1 MAARTATAGER
12 AVGPRGSLWLPAAV
26 IALLAAHY
34 ALAYT
39 ATLGASTTFDEP
51 LHMVAGVA
59 YWTLEDYR
67 LQPENGILP
76 QRWCALPLL
85 AMGLQF
91 PSLDNESWRQSAAAL
106 FGREYLYGLGNDSER
121 MLAAARA
128 VSGLWSTALCLVVFF
143 WSRSIFGTSGG
154 LVSLALSAFW
164 PAFVAHGP
172 LATSDA
178 CGALFF
184 TLGGW
189 SLWLLCQ
196 RVYWFTIV
204 FAFCSVGLT
213 VIAKHTNIVLGPL
226 GIIFAALTAAV
237 GAPLQIRLGRL
248 RMFIGRR
255 ATRLA
260 ATLAAM
266 VVPLAGAISVVCGWL
281 ERWRLLPEARIYGL
295 SYVAATVRV
304 RNAFALGQYS
314 TDGWW
319 WYFPLFFAIKNT
331 LPSLVLTGWGVAA
344 TGVRIARG
352 FRSGFKHDP
361 IAFASLAPSAI
372 LVLLAVMFL
381 TSAIN
386 IGERHLLPLYPPL
399 IVLAGATL
407 VGGAGDGSPRGQQLG
422 SAFPRVA
429 GVLVLLTLHATD
441 VASRWPCSLAYFNQ
455 VVPRGREYRWLV
467 DSNLDWGQ
475 DLRRLAD
482 FVGQHVRPA
491 EPVFVD
497 YFGMAEVQNVLPDA
511 TLIGM
516 AQQPGTPQRLQPGLY
531 CISATTLASVYDE
544 PFGPWCQKFEDAY
557 RVAAAFIGELPAATA
572 TDPRPDPAP
581 ILEVVADWRAELGL
595 QKLPADTPPEHVATY
610 AFNTLQAGRL
620 RAFLRHREPAANVG
634 GSFLVFRLSD
644 ADLSR
649 ALAGPPSEL
658 AARSWKESDSGG
670 IAAARVREADAA
682 LDVGDLAGA
691 ERALAV
697 ALQHDPLNPKA
708 WGRRGL
714 LLAAQGS
721 FAPAEAAFA
730 KAARLDPRDPEPLYN
745 LGNMLAAR
753 GQTAAAISAFDRA
766 LARNPAYRNAL
777 FNRGMLRLRA
787 NQPAAAR
794 VDLLEFRRLG
804 GTVPAELTPLLD
816 AESPPG
822 PASPQGSRP

>member
-1 MAARTATAGER
+1 
-12 AVGPRGSLWLPAAV
+12 L
-26 IALLAAHY
+26 
-34 ALAYT
+34 
-39 ATLGASTTFDEP
+39 
-51 LHMVAGVA
+51 
-59 YWTLEDYR
+59 
-67 LQPENGILP
+67 
-76 QRWCALPLL
+76 
-85 AMGLQF
+85 
-91 PSLDNESWRQSAAAL
+91 
-106 FGREYLYGLGNDSER
+106 
-121 MLAAARA
+121 
-128 VSGLWSTALCLVVFF
+128 
-143 WSRSIFGTSGG
+143 
-154 LVSLALSAFW
+154 
-164 PAFVAHGP
+164 
-172 LATSDA
+172 
-178 CGALFF
+178 
-184 TLGGW
+184 
-189 SLWLLCQ
+189 
-196 RVYWFTIV
+196 
-204 FAFCSVGLT
+204 
-213 VIAKHTNIVLGPL
+213 
-226 GIIFAALTAAV
+226 
-237 GAPLQIRLGRL
+237 
-248 RMFIGRR
+248 
-255 ATRLA
+255 
-260 ATLAAM
+260 
-266 VVPLAGAISVVCGWL
+266 
-281 ERWRLLPEARIYGL
+281 
-295 SYVAATVRV
+295 

-319 WYFPLFFAIKNT
+319 WYFPLCFAVKNT
-331 LPSLVLTGWGVAA
+331 IPSLVLTGWGVAA
-344 TGVRIARG
+344 AGGRIARG
-352 FRSGFKHDP
+352 FRHGFEDDP
-361 IAFASLAPSAI
+361 VAFDSLAPSVI

-407 VGGAGDGSPRGQQLG
+407 FGRGRDGSSHGQLRG
-422 SAFPRVA
+422 SAFPRLA
-429 GVLVLLTLHATD
+429 GVLVLLVLHATD
-441 VASRWPCSLAYFNQ
+441 VASRWPCSLTYFNQ

-482 FVGQHVRPA
+482 FVGQHARPA

-497 YFGMAEVQNVLPDA
+497 YFGMAEVQGVLPGA
-511 TLIGM
+511 TLIGL
-516 AQQPGTPQRLQPGLY
+516 ARQPGTPQRLRAGLY
-531 CISATTLASVYDE
+531 CISATTLASVYKE

-557 RVAAAFIGELPAATA
+557 RVAAAFVGELPAATA

-581 ILEVVADWRAELGL
+581 ILEAVADWRAELGL
-595 QKLPADTPPEHVATY
+595 QKLPADTPPEHVAIY

-620 RAFLRHREPAANVG
+620 RAFLRHREPEANVG

-649 ALAGPPSEL
+649 ALAGPPPER
-658 AARSWKESDSGG
+658 AIRSWKESDSGG

-697 ALQHDPLNPKA
+697 AVQHDPLNPKA

-753 GQTAAAISAFDRA
+753 GQTAAAMSAFDRA

-787 NQPAAAR
+787 NQSAAAR

-804 GTVPAELTPLLD
+804 GTVPAELSPLLD
-816 AESPPG
+816 AESLPG
-822 PASPQGSRP
+822 PAPPKGGRP

>member
-12 AVGPRGSLWLPAAV
+12 AVGPGRRLWIPAAV

-39 ATLGASTTFDEP
+39 ATLGASSTFDEP

-184 TLGGW
+184 ALGGW
-189 SLWLLCQ
+189 SLWILCQ
-196 RVYWFTIV
+196 RVDWATIT
-204 FAFCSVGLT
+204 FAFFSVGLA
-213 VIAKHTNIVLGPL
+213 VIAKHTNIVLGPV
-226 GIIFAALTAAV
+226 GIVFAALTAAV
-237 GAPLQIRLGRL
+237 GEPLPIRLGRL

-266 VVPLAGAISVVCGWL
+266 VVPLAGAIFCIWAAYGFRYAAGSEIGGPVLFGRYESLACCNEHAGAISVVCGWL
-281 ERWRLLPEARIYGL
+281 ERWRLLPEAWIYGL

-319 WYFPLFFAIKNT
+319 WYFPLCFAIKNT

-482 FVGQHVRPA
+482 FVGQHARPT

-497 YFGMAEVQNVLPDA
+497 YFGMAEVQDVLPDA

-516 AQQPGTPQRLQPGLY
+516 AQKPGTPQRLQPGLY

-557 RVAAAFIGELPAATA
+557 RAAVGFVGKLSVASA

-581 ILEVVADWRAELGL
+581 ILEAVADWKAELGL

-620 RAFLRHREPAANVG
+620 RAFLRHRQPDANVG

-644 ADLSR
+644 ADLSGV
-649 ALAGPPSEL
+649 LAGPPSEL

-682 LDVGDLAGA
+682 LDLGDLAGA

-697 ALQHDPLNPKA
+697 A
-708 WGRRGL
+708 
-714 LLAAQGS
+714 
-721 FAPAEAAFA
+721 
-730 KAARLDPRDPEPLYN
+730 
-745 LGNMLAAR
+745 
-753 GQTAAAISAFDRA
+753 
-766 LARNPAYRNAL
+766 
-777 FNRGMLRLRA
+777 
-787 NQPAAAR
+787 
-794 VDLLEFRRLG
+794 V
-804 GTVPAELTPLLD
+804 
-816 AESPPG
+816 
-822 PASPQGSRP
+822 

>member
-1 MAARTATAGER
+1 VKVIIPLSSAVIVEGLSNGSIDLGYLSATDMVNARKIHAADVLLVGEIDGQR
-12 AVGPRGSLWLPAAV
+12 HYESLW
-26 IALLAAHY
+26 IALADKPY
-34 ALAYT
+34 K
-39 ATLGASTTFDEP
+39 
-51 LHMVAGVA
+51 
-59 YWTLEDYR
+59 
-67 LQPENGILP
+67 
-76 QRWCALPLL
+76 
-85 AMGLQF
+85 
-91 PSLDNESWRQSAAAL
+91 
-106 FGREYLYGLGNDSER
+106 
-121 MLAAARA
+121 
-128 VSGLWSTALCLVVFF
+128 
-143 WSRSIFGTSGG
+143 SI
-154 LVSLALSAFW
+154 A
-164 PAFVAHGP
+164 
-172 LATSDA
+172 D
-178 CGALFF
+178 
-184 TLGGW
+184 
-189 SLWLLCQ
+189 
-196 RVYWFTIV
+196 
-204 FAFCSVGLT
+204 
-213 VIAKHTNIVLGPL
+213 
-226 GIIFAALTAAV
+226 
-237 GAPLQIRLGRL
+237 L
-248 RMFIGRR
+248 R
-255 ATRLA
+255 
-260 ATLAAM
+260 
-266 VVPLAGAISVVCGWL
+266 
-281 ERWRLLPEARIYGL
+281 
-295 SYVAATVRV
+295 
-304 RNAFALGQYS
+304 GQ
-314 TDGWW
+314 
-319 WYFPLFFAIKNT
+319 
-331 LPSLVLTGWGVAA
+331 
-344 TGVRIARG
+344 
-352 FRSGFKHDP
+352 P

-407 VGGAGDGSPRGQQLG
+407 VGGGGDGSPLGQQLG
-422 SAFPRVA
+422 SAFRRVA
-429 GVLVLLTLHATD
+429 GVLVLLALHATD

-482 FVGQHVRPA
+482 FVGKQARPA

-497 YFGMAEVQNVLPDA
+497 YFGMAKVQDVLPDA
-511 TLIGM
+511 TPIGM

-557 RVAAAFIGELPAATA
+557 RVSVGFVRELTAATA
-572 TDPRPDPAP
+572 TGPDPAP
-581 ILEVVADWRAELGL
+581 ILDAVADWKAELGL
-595 QKLPADTPPEHVATY
+595 QKLPAATPPEHVATY

-620 RAFLRHREPAANVG
+620 RAFLRHREPDANVG

-697 ALQHDPLNPKA
+697 AVQHDPLNPKA

-745 LGNMLAAR
+745 LGNMLAGR
-753 GQTAAAISAFDRA
+753 GQTAAAIAAFDRA

-777 FNRGMLRLRA
+777 FNRGMLSLRA
-787 NQPAAAR
+787 NQAAAAR
-794 VDLLEFRRLG
+794 FDLLEFRRLG
-804 GTVPAELTPLLD
+804 GTVPVELAPLLD
-816 AESPPG
+816 AESAPG
-822 PASPQGSRP
+822 PAPAKGSRR